1 MIAQLW
7 TRAFAMI
14 KFLSA
19 EHMKIKVSFFI
30 KYACQYN
37 VSEFYHVASDI
48 SMYLC
53 VNFWK
58 FDVCSLLFEFKR
70 LLTFNVFHSFIHLK
84 QQHWAFFHSATIDG
98 KVFLLWCLS
107 SIRNCILNVRTWY
120 ISLCILRKSEK
131 LLKMNDTIHKTL
143 CHWWKKHWVTEVFDI
158 TFTVHFVYNQ
168 PFRCD

>member
-58 FDVCSLLFEFKR
+58 FDVCSLLFE
-70 LLTFNVFHSFIHLK
+70 LL
-84 QQHWAFFHSATIDG
+84 
-98 KVFLLWCLS
+98 FLLWCLS

-143 CHWWKKHWVTEVFDI
+143 CQWWKKHWVTEVFDI